1 MVVKEVLAKTP
12 AHSPG
17 TTYEYSNVGFVI
29 LGAILEEKT
38 GQAWEEL
45 IQHQLF
51 KPLGMTTAGFGPP
64 GTPGKVDQPWGHV
77 IKNGKLEPLQ
87 FDNAALMNP
96 AGRVHCSISDWGK
109 FVSLYL
115 DPEHSGP
122 GILTAQTI
130 RELTT
135 PGQVGTYA
143 GGWIVTKRSWA
154 GGMTLT
160 HAGSNTMWYCVVWAA
175 PHRHFAVL
183 SATNVAGEEAKKACD
198 DASAAMIRFHAAHKT
213 TR

>member
-1 MVVKEVLAKTP
+1 
-12 AHSPG
+12 
-17 TTYEYSNVGFVI
+17 VI

-45 IQHQLF
+45 IQRQLF

-122 GILTAQTI
+122 RILTAQTI

-175 PHRHFAVL
+175 PNRHFAVL

-198 DASAAMIRFHAAHKT
+198 DASAAMIRFHAAPRT
-213 TR
+213 AR